1 VVLSICVVSLHG
13 PTFVLYVVL
22 FLWSAVLPCTYCKLT
37 LSRWVYAC
45 ITQFRSAACVFERLC
60 FYSTIFI
67 AFVIVVYSSMLNLLI
82 QLTLL
87 FYFVLYPVW
96 ITYPPQNPV
105 IRSSAAQRTEGRFV
119 PVLGSTP
126 TAATLLGSYPSA
138 QQISFVKQTDLA
150 DVVPPE

>member
-1 VVLSICVVSLHG
+1 
-13 PTFVLYVVL
+13 
-22 FLWSAVLPCTYCKLT
+22 
-37 LSRWVYAC
+37 
-45 ITQFRSAACVFERLC
+45 
-60 FYSTIFI
+60 
-67 AFVIVVYSSMLNLLI
+67 MLNLLI

-138 QQISFVKQTDLA
+138 QQISFLKQTDLA